1 MSPTNLK
8 FKIQNSKF
16 TAQRGVS
23 LYIAF
28 MIMTILLGIAFGMN
42 DLLFSQLGILKGMG
56 HSVLAFYATEAGL
69 ERALYIDNTV
79 CLEIEV
85 GVSHAPCLNEQFGN
99 IGAFS
104 PGSVNLSNGASYQLK
119 AESPGDPGCLDGF
132 GYNYCVRVEGE
143 YKEAKRAFRV
153 AR

>member
-1 MSPTNLK
+1 MINFQSQK
-8 FKIQNSKF
+8 
-16 TAQRGVS
+16 GVS

-42 DLLFSQLGILKGMG
+42 NLLFSQLGILKGMG

-69 ERALYIDNTV
+69 ERALYIDSTV

-85 GVSHAPCLNEQFGN
+85 GVGHAPCLSAEFDT
-99 IGAFS
+99 IGASS
-104 PGSVNLSNGASYQLK
+104 PGSVSLSNGASYQLR
-119 AESPGDPGCLDGF
+119 AENPGDPGCPDGL
-132 GYNYCVRVEGE
+132 GYNYCVRVEGD